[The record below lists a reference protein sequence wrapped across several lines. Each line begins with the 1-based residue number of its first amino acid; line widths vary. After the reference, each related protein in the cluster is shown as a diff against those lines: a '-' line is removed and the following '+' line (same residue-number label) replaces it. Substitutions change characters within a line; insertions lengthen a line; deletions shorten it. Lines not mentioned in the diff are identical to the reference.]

1 MVLVWL
7 RGLRDL
13 RTKIA
18 QPPQPSPPPQPRAH
32 KIEPKS
38 VRTLHEGSRKKFQS
52 YFLRPTQSKIVLVLQ
67 SVLMAGWR
75 AYRLSCLGRLGA
87 F

>member
-18 QPPQPSPPPQPRAH
+18 QPPQPSPPRQPRAH
-32 KIEPKS
+32 KFEPKS
-38 VRTLHEGSRKKFQS
+38 VRTLHEGSGKKFQGF
-52 YFLRPTQSKIVLVLQ
+52 FLQPIQSKSVLVLY
-67 SVLMAGWR
+67 SVLMAGGR

-87 F
+87 L